1 MSVSEV
7 VQALEP
13 FSEVFV
19 LMVGAEIAIVLV
31 GAVVGWFR
39 KASSDVW

>member
-1 MSVSEV
+1 MSVAEV

-19 LMVGAEIAIVLV
+19 LMIACEIAVVLV
-31 GAVVGWFR
+31 TAVVGWFR